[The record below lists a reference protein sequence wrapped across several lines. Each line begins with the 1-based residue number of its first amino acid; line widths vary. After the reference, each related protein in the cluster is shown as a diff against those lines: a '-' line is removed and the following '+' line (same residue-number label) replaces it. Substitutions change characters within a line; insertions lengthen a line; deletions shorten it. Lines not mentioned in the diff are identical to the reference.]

1 MNGGMAMSS
10 YKDYKILYSGVCF
23 KTYSGLP
30 FTYEIRKGRNGQYTK
45 ELWTDR
51 HTWQSER
58 KDEMN

>member
-1 MNGGMAMSS
+1 MSS